1 MKTPFLFFT
10 LFTGAMALA
19 QVGIGTTSPNA
30 LLEVQAGNPSSP
42 LNTDGILIP
51 RVSAFPAINPTSD
64 QNGMLIFLD
73 TQVGI
78 NNPNFYYWD
87 HPNGRW
93 EEIGNT
99 LDEAYDQDGAGNGK
113 VITADSGGVVIQGTD
128 GLQVTGT
135 HGSGA
140 ILPLSG
146 AGTKMFFYPRK
157 SAFRAGG
164 VSGTQWDEANIGE
177 YSTAFGY
184 NTIASGTYSFA
195 SGNQSVAS
203 GENSV
208 ALSTATAS
216 GLNAVAIGFNAL
228 ASADNT
234 VAIGGEA
241 TVPNGIAIGGDVSG
255 INSIAILG
263 NATADNSVAIMSGSA
278 QANNS
283 FAYLGDAMAP
293 NSMSLGGTAEG
304 DYSIA
309 FIGATAKSY
318 GEIALG
324 SFGVDYA
331 PASTTTFVGTDRLF
345 SVANGY
351 TNFPSSTVYSNAM
364 VILKNGNVGLSV
376 NDPQLNLQID
386 GGLAFEPASSI
397 SVTSDNQSITIGN
410 NSCIILTSNSTD
422 PATRTI
428 VLSNGLATGQLL
440 IIAVNGNAFRG
451 IELLDGTTNVNLQQT
466 RQIYGGDTLSLI
478 WNGTEWLETNFSD
491 N

>member
-1 MKTPFLFFT
+1 MKTYLLTF
-10 LFTGAMALA
+10 AVIISSVALA
-19 QVGIGTTSPNA
+19 QVGIGTTTPNA
-30 LLEVQAGNPSSP
+30 LLDIQAGNTSAP

-51 RVSAFPAINPTSD
+51 RVSNFPATNPTSA

-78 NNPNFYYWD
+78 NSPNFYYWD
-87 HPNGRW
+87 HPNGQW

-99 LDEAYDQDGAGNGK
+99 LDEAYDQDGPGNGK
-113 VITADSGGVVIQGTD
+113 IITADSGGVLIQGTD

-140 ILPLSG
+140 TLPLSG

-164 VSGTQWDEANIGE
+164 VSGSQWDDGNIGN

-184 NTIASGTYSFA
+184 NTIASGSYSFA
-195 SGNQSVAS
+195 SGYESVAS

-208 ALSTATAS
+208 ALSSATAS
-216 GLNAVAIGFNAL
+216 GLNAVAIGYNAI
-228 ASADNT
+228 ASADNA

-241 TVPNGIAIGGDVSG
+241 TVPNAIAIGATVTGV
-255 INSIAILG
+255 NSVGILG
-263 NATADNSVAIMSGSA
+263 NATVDNSVAIMSGSA

-283 FAYLGDAMAP
+283 FAYLGDAMAS

-304 DYSIA
+304 EYSIA
-309 FIGATAKSY
+309 FIGATANSY

-331 PASTTTFVGTDRLF
+331 PASTTNFVETDRLF
-345 SVANGY
+345 SLANGY
-351 TNFPSSTVYSNAM
+351 RNFPSSTVYSNAM
-364 VILKNGNVGLSV
+364 IILKNGNVGLSID
-376 NDPQLNLQID
+376 DPQLNLQID
-386 GGLAFEPASSI
+386 GGLAFEPDSTI
-397 SVTSDNQSITIGN
+397 SVTTDNQLITVGN
-410 NSCIILTSNSTD
+410 TSCILLTSNGTDPTTRTIILTD
-422 PATRTI
+422 
-428 VLSNGLATGQLL
+428 GLATGQML
-440 IIAVNGNAFRG
+440 IIAITGNSFRG
-451 IELLDGTTNVNLQQT
+451 VELIDNTTNVNLQQT
-466 RQIYGGDTLSLI
+466 RQLYGGDTLSLL
-478 WNGTEWLETNFSD
+478 WNGAQWLETNYSD

>member
-1 MKTPFLFFT
+1 MKTLLIILILAITPIA
-10 LFTGAMALA
+10 TG
-19 QVGIGTTSPNA
+19 QIGIGTTSPNA
-30 LLEVQAGNPSSP
+30 LLEVQANNAANP

-51 RVSAFPAINPTSD
+51 RVSNFPVTNPTSD

-78 NNPNFYYWD
+78 HNPNFYYWD
-87 HPNGRW
+87 HPNGQW

-113 VITADSGGVVIQGTD
+113 TITADSGGVVIQGTD

-140 ILPLSG
+140 MLPLSG

-164 VSGTQWDEANIGE
+164 VSGSQWDESNIGE

-184 NTIASGTYSFA
+184 NTIASGMYSFA
-195 SGNQSVAS
+195 SGNQSTAS
-203 GENSV
+203 GDNSV
-208 ALSTATAS
+208 ALATATAS
-216 GLNAVAIGFNAL
+216 GLNAVAIGYNAI

-241 TVPNGIAIGGDVSG
+241 TVPNAIAIGGDVSG
-255 INSIAILG
+255 VNSIGIFG

-283 FAYLGDAMAP
+283 FAYLGDAMAA
-293 NSMSLGGTAEG
+293 NSMSLGGTAQGE
-304 DYSIA
+304 YSTA
-309 FIGATAKSY
+309 FIGATAKSF
-318 GEIALG
+318 GEIAFG
-324 SFGVDYA
+324 SYGVDYA
-331 PASTTTFVGTDRLF
+331 AASTTNFVGTDRLF

-351 TNFPSSTVYSNAM
+351 RNFPASTVYSNAM

-386 GGLAFEPASSI
+386 GGLAFEPASTI
-397 SVTSDNQSITIGN
+397 SVTADNQLITVGN
-410 NSCIILTSNSTD
+410 TSCVMLTSNSTD

-428 VLSNGLATGQLL
+428 TLSNGLATGQML
-440 IIAVNGNAFRG
+440 IIVITGTSFRG
-451 IELLDGTTNVNLQQT
+451 VELIDGTANVNIQQT
-466 RQIYGGDTLSLI
+466 RQLYGGDTLSLI
-478 WNGTEWLETNFSD
+478 WSGTEWLETNFSD